1 MRISSPFITFILF
14 LFCVILPPQLLIAQG
29 VVGDAAKEYKRLFD
43 NGDGAFAKLDRL
55 SALKYYTE
63 AENLATKNQLK
74 LELLQV
80 KNKIGM
86 VYSGL
91 SNYGE
96 ALNYYK
102 QAIDIGHDLKHEE
115 FVARINLNIGALYF
129 AKKDYENA
137 LNYYNKSHESYK
149 LSNYFKVGLAVNTAD
164 LYLKIGKPQE
174 AIKSLLEV
182 RDLQMADELKQSW
195 NNNYAHALVE
205 IGKVDEAQKI
215 IQQLLLEVKPTDDIV
230 YPELINL
237 KAKIKSTQKDFQ
249 EAIRLLRKGLEVT
262 RKMEYRILL
271 YNHLSELYFKNNEF
285 EKCKQYKDSVILA
298 KDSLSV
304 LMNNDL
310 FESNRV
316 KLNIQEYQNQMLIN
330 QERQDTERKFYIIAG
345 IFGLILF
352 FFIYRTLKNKISKQ
366 KQNEELS
373 LIRQKNSDMEL
384 ESIKNN
390 LAERN
395 RKISAKA
402 LYLSGRNELIDETI
416 NALSKIPQV
425 TSNKEVNDY
434 LKTLKGYLKTD
445 KEWDEFITYFEQVN
459 PEFLKNI
466 SNKHPELSTSDLR
479 YICYVYMNLDTKEIS
494 NVFNITYNA
503 SLKRKIRIKEK
514 VGLHNDESLY
524 DYLLKISN
532 P

>member
-1 MRISSPFITFILF
+1 MHSSIGFKVFILF
-14 LFCVILPPQLLIAQG
+14 LFCLVIPKPLIAQG
-29 VVGDAAKEYKRLFD
+29 VLGDSEKEYKKLFD
-43 NGDGAFAKLDRL
+43 NGDKAFAKPDHLL
-55 SALKYYTE
+55 ALKYYTQ
-63 AENLATKNQLK
+63 AENLATKSQLK

-102 QAIDIGHDLKHEE
+102 QAIDIGNDLKHEE

-137 LNYYNKSHESYK
+137 LSYYNKSHESYK
-149 LSNYFKVGLAVNTAD
+149 LSNYFQIGLAINLAD
-164 LYLKIGKPQE
+164 VYLKIGKPKE
-174 AIKSLLEV
+174 SINYLLEV
-182 RDLQMADELKQSW
+182 KDLQMPNELKNHW
-195 NNNYAHALVE
+195 GNNYAHAFLE
-205 IGKVDEAQKI
+205 LGKVDEAQKI
-215 IQQLLLEVKPTDDIV
+215 VQQLLLEVSPSDDLL
-230 YPELINL
+230 YPELVNL
-237 KAKIKSTQKDFQ
+237 KAKIKSIRKDFPG
-249 EAIRLLRKGLEVT
+249 AIELIKKGLETT
-262 RKMEYRILL
+262 RNMSYRILL
-271 YNHLSELYFKNNEF
+271 YDHLSELYFKNNEF

-330 QERQDTERKFYIIAG
+330 QERQDTERKFYIIGG
-345 IFGLILF
+345 IFGIILF

-425 TSNKEVNDY
+425 TSNKEVSDY

-466 SNKHPELSTSDLR
+466 STKHPELSTSDLR

-514 VGLHNDESLY
+514 VGLNNDESLY